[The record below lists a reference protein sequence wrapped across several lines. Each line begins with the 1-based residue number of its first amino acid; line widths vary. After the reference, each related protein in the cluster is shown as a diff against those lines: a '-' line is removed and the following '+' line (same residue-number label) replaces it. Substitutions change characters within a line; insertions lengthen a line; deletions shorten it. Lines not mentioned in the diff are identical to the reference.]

1 MLFNSN
7 IFIFAFLPVALAGFY
22 LFGAAGR
29 VAAASWLILCSLLFY
44 MWWNPPFVLILLAS
58 VGMNCLFGRAI
69 FASRRHPKRQSAIF
83 WLAVAANLGAL
94 FYFKYLYA
102 LLAFLQSHGIA
113 VPAMDDVVLPLG
125 ISFYT
130 FTQLGYLVDCKQGL
144 VKEQGT
150 IDYFLF
156 VTFFPHLI
164 VGPIL
169 HHREIMPQFA
179 MAQTYRC
186 NPDNLSAGLTMFVMG
201 LAKKVLLADHLAS
214 SADMGFDDPQN
225 LAFFAAWGAALAYSL
240 QLYFDFSG
248 YSDMAV
254 GLARMFGIR
263 FPLNFNSPYKA
274 ANIIDYW
281 QRWHM
286 SLTHYLT
293 EYLYNPVS
301 MAVMRWRVA
310 KGYGV
315 SRKATASIGGIASL
329 VMVPTFFTM
338 ILAGVWHGAGFQFL
352 IFGLLH
358 GSYLTINHA
367 WRLRKRGGAKH
378 AEHSPLRRAGC
389 VLLTYLAALV
399 AQVFFRASSA
409 QSALTMLYG
418 MAGLHGIE
426 DGIAVP
432 AQAAALLGGVDGFLG
447 ANGVIAIGD
456 AGPLTLLFKIVVLFA
471 VVWTMPNTQQI
482 MARFSPALSDA
493 KPSHILQWRPSF
505 GYAVAAGCLLGIS
518 TLGLQTPSRF
528 LYFQF

>member
-248 YSDMAV
+248 RVFGYGRRACAHVRYPVSAEFQLTLQGRQHHRLLAALAHEFDALPDRISLQP
-254 GLARMFGIR
+254 GFDGRDALARREG
-263 FPLNFNSPYKA
+263 L
-274 ANIIDYW
+274 
-281 QRWHM
+281 
-286 SLTHYLT
+286 
-293 EYLYNPVS
+293 
-301 MAVMRWRVA
+301 WRVA
-310 KGYGV
+310 QSHRQYWRHCE
-315 SRKATASIGGIASL
+315 SC
-329 VMVPTFFTM
+329 
-338 ILAGVWHGAGFQFL
+338 HGADVLYDDPGGCLARRGISIPHLRIAAWLVSHHQSRVAFAQTRRRETCGAFAAAKSGMRAVDL
-352 IFGLLH
+352 SGGACCAGLFPRKLCPIR
-358 GSYLTINHA
+358 INHA
-367 WRLRKRGGAKH
+367 VRDGGPARH
-378 AEHSPLRRAGC
+378 RRRH
-389 VLLTYLAALV
+389 
-399 AQVFFRASSA
+399 RASRFPHRPRRCWEAWTGSSGRMA
-409 QSALTMLYG
+409 SSQSG
-418 MAGLHGIE
+418 MP
-426 DGIAVP
+426 DP
-432 AQAAALLGGVDGFLG
+432 
-447 ANGVIAIGD
+447 
-456 AGPLTLLFKIVVLFA
+456 
-471 VVWTMPNTQQI
+471 
-482 MARFSPALSDA
+482 
-493 KPSHILQWRPSF
+493 
-505 GYAVAAGCLLGIS
+505 
-518 TLGLQTPSRF
+518 
-528 LYFQF
+528 